1 MVYHEVELTC
11 STSSQ
16 TSLHSFAMKKVK
28 RGTRMKTKSKVLTV
42 IVSALLLFSFVSCV
56 TSTNVTFY
64 SDVEETEVY
73 VDGQLIGTTPTTT
86 KLSNAIW
93 NDPTI
98 TLKKEGYKVMTT
110 GLQKEAKGVNIV
122 LGLLVDRPAFLWCY
136 GPKANQNFMMIP
148 DPNAKTE

>member
-1 MVYHEVELTC
+1 
-11 STSSQ
+11 
-16 TSLHSFAMKKVK
+16 MKL
-28 RGTRMKTKSKVLTV
+28 KSKVLTV
-42 IVSALLLFSFVSCV
+42 VLSVFLLLSLTSCV

-64 SDVEETEVY
+64 ADVEETEVY
-73 VDGQLIGTTPTTT
+73 VDGQLIGTTPVTT

-93 NDPTI
+93 DDPTV
-98 TLKKEGYKVMTT
+98 TLKKDGYKTMTT

-122 LGLLVDRPAFLWCY
+122 LGLLVDWPAFLWCY